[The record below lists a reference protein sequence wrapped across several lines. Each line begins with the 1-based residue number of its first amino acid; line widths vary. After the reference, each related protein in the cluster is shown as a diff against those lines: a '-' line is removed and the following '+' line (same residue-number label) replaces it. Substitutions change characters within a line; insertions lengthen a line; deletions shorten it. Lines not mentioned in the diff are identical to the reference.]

1 MPDSHPA
8 WPDSPAATGDPAVDA
23 LLEGLSALA
32 GEPVSGQA
40 AAYAAL
46 HDGLLAELNTEPD
59 VAAASGAPMPGGPR
73 AGR

>member
-1 MPDSHPA
+1 MPDSQPA

-23 LLEGLSALA
+23 LLDGLSVLSE
-32 GEPVSGQA
+32 EPVSGQA

-46 HDGLLAELNTEPD
+46 HDGLLAELNSEP
-59 VAAASGAPMPGGPR
+59 G